1 MTTHLPDDTLNEGDK
16 DRQYVTAL
24 ARGLQILRC
33 FTHER
38 PVLTA
43 QEIVRMT
50 GLPQPTVWRLCHT
63 LSKEGFLVCAG
74 DSNRMTLG
82 LPVLSLGYAAL
93 VRQTLPQAAL
103 PSMQALTQRHRLG
116 MSLSVRDGTDMLYLQ
131 RTHGDFVYFNDPVG
145 TRRPL
150 DMVPTGWACLAGY
163 GEQERQS
170 VIAALR
176 KQSPGKWPATQVRI
190 AHALADYQ
198 HQGYVLSLGVMH
210 EHLNAVAVPIRSFKS
225 GQVYGLSASGLA
237 AEWPRERLMTIAPEL
252 QALARDLALQAD

>member
-1 MTTHLPDDTLNEGDK
+1 MTSYQPDDTPHDGDK

-38 PVLTA
+38 PALTA

-63 LSKEGFLVCAG
+63 LSKEGFLVCTG

-116 MSLSVRDGTDMLYLQ
+116 MSLAVRDGTEMLYLQ

-150 DMVPTGWACLAGY
+150 GMVPTGWACLAGY
-163 GEQERQS
+163 GDQERQR
-170 VIAALR
+170 VFAALQ
-176 KQSPGKWPATQVRI
+176 KQAPDKWPATKARI
-190 AHALADYQ
+190 ENALTDYQ
-198 HQGYVLSLGVMH
+198 RLGCVLSLGVMH
-210 EHLNAVAVPIRSFKS
+210 EHLNAVAVPIRSLKS

-237 AEWPRERLMTIAPEL
+237 AEWPRERLMTIVPEL